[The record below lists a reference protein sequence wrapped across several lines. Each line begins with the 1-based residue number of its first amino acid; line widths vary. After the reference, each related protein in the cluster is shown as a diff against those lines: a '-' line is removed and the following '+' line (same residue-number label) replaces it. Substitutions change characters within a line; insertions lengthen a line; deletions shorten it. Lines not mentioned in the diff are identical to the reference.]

1 MKIDNYKENIIIG
14 SLLGDGNLA
23 ISGRSINA
31 HYREH
36 FSPKQLDYRIW
47 KCNKLIDLNFKLY
60 IRKNYYQL
68 TSPSNPLYTHYYNLF
83 YNNKIK
89 IVTKE
94 NIKLLNHPIG
104 LACLYFDDGT
114 LVIDSTTR
122 NNGCKYLFPRISIST
137 LCFSKEEN
145 LILINHIYNVF
156 SIKFKLKQFPYG
168 KGYALELNKKDEIF
182 KFINLIS
189 PYVKDIK
196 SMSYKINIYDRLIS
210 KQKEI
215 PHSTICNLYTT
226 IHPYSN
232 DEIDKLL
239 QLHKEKVPYKEI
251 AKILD
256 RTYYSVVYKLR
267 DLEHKKEW
275 RINLHS

>member
-14 SLLGDGNLA
+14 SVLGDGNLS
-23 ISGRSINA
+23 IPGRCINA
-31 HYREH
+31 YYSEHFASKQLEYREWKL
-36 FSPKQLDYRIW
+36 SQLKDCGF
-47 KCNKLIDLNFKLY
+47 KLSKLNNSHKLTSSANKLFTY
-60 IRKNYYQL
+60 
-68 TSPSNPLYTHYYNLF
+68 YYNLF
-83 YNNKIK
+83 YINNIK
-89 IVTKE
+89 TINST
-94 NIKLLNHPIG
+94 NIKLLNHPVG

-122 NNGCKYLFPRISIST
+122 KNGCKYLFPRISIST

-196 SMSYKINIYDRLIS
+196 SMSYKIDIYDRLIS

-232 DEIDKLL
+232 DEINKLL

-267 DLEHKKEW
+267 DLEHKKE
-275 RINLHS
+275 

>member
-1 MKIDNYKENIIIG
+1 MEKNMRIDNIKENIIIG
-14 SLLGDGNLA
+14 SLLGDGNLT
-23 ISGRSINA
+23 ISGRCVNA

-47 KCNKLIDLNFKLY
+47 KLNELVDLNFKLY
-60 IRKNYYQL
+60 TRKNYYEL
-68 TSPSNPLYTHYYNLF
+68 NSPSNPLYTHYYNLF

-89 IVTKE
+89 IITEE

-114 LVIDSTTR
+114 LLIDSATR
-122 NNGCKYLFPRISIST
+122 TNGYKYLFPRINIST

-145 LILINHIYNVF
+145 LILINHIYNIF
-156 SIKFKLKQFPYG
+156 NIKFKLKHLPYG

-182 KFINLIS
+182 KFINLIL
-189 PYVKDIK
+189 PYVKPIK
-196 SMSYKINIYDRLIS
+196 SMTYKIDIYERLIE

-226 IHPYSN
+226 KHPYTH
-232 DEIDKLL
+232 DEINKLL
-239 QLHKEKVPYKEI
+239 QLHKEKVPYKKI
-251 AKILD
+251 ANILNK
-256 RTYYSVVYKLR
+256 TYYSVVYKLR
-267 DLEHKKEW
+267 DLQHKKE
-275 RINLHS
+275 